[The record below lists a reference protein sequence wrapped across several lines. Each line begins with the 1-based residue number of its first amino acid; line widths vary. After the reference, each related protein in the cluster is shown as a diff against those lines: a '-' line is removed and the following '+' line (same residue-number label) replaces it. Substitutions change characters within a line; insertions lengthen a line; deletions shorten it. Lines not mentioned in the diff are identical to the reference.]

1 MDEKRYSL
9 NDIFAILH
17 ETTALLFGDRMVTVI
32 SEDETETQIR
42 TPMSLS
48 EYMAMTVAHELISD
62 SSRLACE
69 DFTASKTDVEAAL
82 TANYFEPVAFPNYE
96 HYGIAFG
103 SSGGRRKTRKNRR

>member
-17 ETTALLFGDRMVTVI
+17 ETTAIFGDRMVTVI
-32 SEDETETQIR
+32 SEDETEKQVR

-48 EYMAMTVAHELISD
+48 EYMAMTVAHELID
-62 SSRLACE
+62 ESSRLACE
-69 DFTASKTDVEAAL
+69 DFTATKTDVEAAL
-82 TANYFEPVAFPNYE
+82 TANYFESVAFPNYT

-103 SSGGRRKTRKNRR
+103 SSGGKRKTRKNRR

>member
-17 ETTALLFGDRMVTVI
+17 ETTPIFGDRMVTVI
-32 SEDETETQIR
+32 SEDESGTQSR

-48 EYMAMTVAHELISD
+48 DYMAMTVAHELID
-62 SSRLACE
+62 ESSRLACE
-69 DFTASKTDVEAAL
+69 GFTATKPDVEAAL

-96 HYGIAFG
+96 HYGISFG
-103 SSGGRRKTRKNRR
+103 VAGGRRKTRKNRR